1 MSFKY
6 KVEKGIRFG
15 NEIYDILK
23 SQGVENV
30 EPFLNPT
37 SDFVIDEMCL
47 DNINEAVN
55 VFSRTIKTENPKI
68 GVLVDCDCDGYT
80 SAALMYQ
87 YLQKIK
93 TFRDNVNLSFYIHE
107 GKVHGL
113 SDKLDLIIKDDL
125 DLLIIPDASTGDI
138 DECKQLQ
145 KNGTFVI
152 ILDHHNIDPI
162 DNPAIVVNN
171 QLSSAF
177 SDKAMTGVGITYK
190 FCKLLDRYYNVSYA
204 DDFLDLVAVGM
215 IGDRCN
221 LFSLQSRYYVLEG
234 IKQIQNN
241 TNKNKLISVMFE
253 AQAYSMNNK
262 VTVNGIGFY
271 ICPLIN
277 SLIRLGSYEEKK
289 LLFKALCNDSTK
301 LERKV
306 KGKGLIQMSIQEY
319 VLRSCQTANRKQKK
333 ITAESAE
340 KLISEI
346 DKYNLNKYPILVV
359 NAGDDVDINSIGL
372 VANQLVSIYNKPTLL
387 LRRNGDVC
395 KGSGR
400 GYDKCNITNFNAWC
414 VNTKLCSFVEGH
426 AQAFGIEI
434 PFENT
439 YKLYS
444 LLQDMPPLGNSVYNV
459 YGEYT
464 NHNFSAEIVKNVA
477 KYDYVW
483 GCCVEEPMFVVR
495 GIICNKYS
503 IHLSGSR
510 QNKIEFLYHDIKF
523 IKMAKGTSLLNEYN
537 DIMNL
542 GETIEF
548 NIVGLFRINND
559 NTSQVIIVD
568 WDFKKSDKTIG
579 FGFG

>member
-30 EPFLNPT
+30 ESFLNPT

-55 VFSRTIKTENPKI
+55 MFSRTIKTENPKI

-171 QLSSAF
+171 QLSSTF
-177 SDKAMTGVGITYK
+177 NDKAMTGVGITYK

-277 SLIRLGSYEEKK
+277 ALIRLGSYEEKK

-319 VLRSCQTANRKQKK
+319 VLRSCQIANRKQKK
-333 ITAESAE
+333 ITAESAK

-359 NAGDDVDINSIGL
+359 NAGDDVDINSTGL

-387 LRRNGDVC
+387 LRRDGDVC

-400 GYDKCNITNFNAWC
+400 GYDKCNITNFNVWC

-459 YGEYT
+459 YGEYS

-483 GCCVEEPMFVVR
+483 GCCVEEPMFVVK

-503 IHLSGSR
+503 IHLGGSR

-568 WDFKKSDKTIG
+568 WDSKKSDKTIG